1 VKPYIDLKKSEMPFS
16 FELFT
21 SDYVS
26 TVVVVASII
35 IVDIAIT
42 VDCRFYGTLENVFM
56 QKSY

>member
-1 VKPYIDLKKSEMPFS
+1 MPFS

-35 IVDIAIT
+35 IIDIGIT